1 LRLCEKKVQFFAGR
15 LPSQIGRG
23 AEAFSSNKK
32 TMKTTF
38 TMIAAMVAFTAGA
51 IAAPAVTTAPAKV
64 GAVAE
69 SKTVTLEVTGLR

>member
-1 LRLCEKKVQFFAGR
+1 MRLCEKRCNFLQAVYLLR
-15 LPSQIGRG
+15 LEEVLKPFPQT
-23 AEAFSSNKK
+23 KK

>member
-1 LRLCEKKVQFFAGR
+1 MQAVYLLRLEEVLKPFPQT
-15 LPSQIGRG
+15 
-23 AEAFSSNKK
+23 KK

>member
-1 LRLCEKKVQFFAGR
+1 
-15 LPSQIGRG
+15 
-23 AEAFSSNKK
+23 
-32 TMKTTF
+32 MKTTF